1 MPHPI
6 ENIMQTS
13 MEQLK
18 NIVDVNTVVGHP
30 VQADQ
35 KTVVLPVSK
44 VSLGFL
50 SGGGEYFM
58 QGESS
63 PVKRSGDMLDKGNTT
78 YPFAGLSAAGMSLTP
93 LGFLYIH
100 DDVVRVLPAQ
110 SVSPLERM
118 TDAIPQALKMLER
131 LMEKAH
137 ARTAENE
144 QG

>member
-18 NIVDVNTVVGHP
+18 GIVDVNTVVGSP
-30 VQADQ
+30 IQANSQ
-35 KTVVLPVSK
+35 TVVLPVSR

-50 SGGGEYFM
+50 SGGGEYAA
-58 QGESS
+58 S
-63 PVKRSGDMLDKGNTT
+63 PVKRSGDMLDRASQGA
-78 YPFAGLSAAGMSLTP
+78 YPFAGVSAAGMSLTP

-100 DDVVRVLPAQ
+100 DDVVRVLPA
-110 SVSPLERM
+110 SSASPLERI
-118 TDAIPQALKMLER
+118 TDAIPQALKMVEAAIQKR
-131 LMEKAH
+131 GGEPAK
-137 ARTAENE
+137 NE